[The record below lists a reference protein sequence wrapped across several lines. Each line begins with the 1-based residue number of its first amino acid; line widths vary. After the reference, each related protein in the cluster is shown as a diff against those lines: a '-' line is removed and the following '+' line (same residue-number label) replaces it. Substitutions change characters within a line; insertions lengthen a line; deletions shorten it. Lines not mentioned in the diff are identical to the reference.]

1 MDIQG
6 MAIMSAFILI
16 FINGMFLF
24 TSTMPASMHNNDTL
38 DFGLDTNQLSDINDY
53 LGGYIDDANNLTGP
67 DVNDADSAAAA
78 TQDKAF
84 MTLFLSYLTGV
95 FQAGAGL
102 FSLAGMLFNIVG
114 GIFFG
119 YLVWIDIILNP
130 NWWPGMI
137 YINLLF
143 KAAITFIQFFGI
155 FYFVKDLF
163 AIGTGSRS

>member
-1 MDIQG
+1 MDTQG
-6 MAIMSAFILI
+6 MAVMAAFTLI

-24 TSTMPASMHNNDTL
+24 TSTMPASMHNDDTL
-38 DFGLDTNQLSDINDY
+38 NFGLDTNQLSDINSY

-67 DVNDADSAAAA
+67 DVNTADSASAA

-84 MTLFLSYLTGV
+84 MTLFLDYL
-95 FQAGAGL
+95 AGALETAGYA
-102 FSLAGMLFNIVG
+102 FSLIGMLFNIIG

-130 NWWPGMI
+130 NWWPGMF

-163 AIGTGSRS
+163 AIGTGTRG

>member
-1 MDIQG
+1 MDAQG
-6 MAIMSAFILI
+6 MAMMLAFILI

-24 TSTMPASMHNNDTL
+24 ASTMPSTMNSTNTL
-38 DFGLDTNQLSDINDY
+38 DFGLDTDQLSDINSY
-53 LGGYIDDANNLTGP
+53 LGGYVDDANNLTGP
-67 DVNDADSAAAA
+67 DVTIADSSAAA

-84 MTLFLSYLTGV
+84 MTLFLDYLTGV
-95 FQAGAGL
+95 ASGVGYT
-102 FSLAGMLFNIVG
+102 FSLIGMLFKIIG

-119 YLVWIDIILNP
+119 YLVWIDIVLNP
-130 NWWPGMI
+130 AWWPGMF

-163 AIGTGSRS
+163 AIGTGSRG